1 MPVMPTTVA
10 PKDLSPLP
18 PIPDFTFF
26 LPSQTNDP
34 QQATLT
40 QPCSQLSTVL
50 LNPPLSLEVVPQV
63 HAGPLFNV
71 LAGITDKLA
80 WMKKK

>member
-1 MPVMPTTVA
+1 MLVAPTTVA
-10 PKDLSPLP
+10 PKDLGPLP

-34 QQATLT
+34 QQTTLT
-40 QPCSQLSTVL
+40 QPCSQPSTVL

-71 LAGITDKLA
+71 LAGMDEKEA
-80 WMKKK
+80 NS